1 MTETLTALDATFLEL
16 EQLDDGA
23 LMSIGGA
30 MVFDPLPGGGAPTLE
45 TVRDGLATR
54 LGQLPRYSER
64 LSSTRTGGFAWPHWV
79 TDERFEI
86 ANHVR
91 HAALPP
97 PGTDAQLCDHLAE
110 MFSHPLDRS
119 RPLWEIVLVE
129 GLEGGRWAIAQKTHH
144 CLVDGVGSVDVVQLL
159 LDDEP
164 EPPKPS
170 ARRPAAGSEVSAA
183 SSNGRGLVH
192 MPDAIAQAAGA
203 GTHAAG
209 AVAHAALHPSEA
221 LKRSRALV
229 DLMVREGV
237 AGAPGT
243 SLNVPIGQARR
254 FAVLRAP
261 LAELKAIG
269 RDLDGSVND
278 VVLAACTTGLRRL
291 LERRGE
297 RLPERGLRAM
307 VPMNLREESGRM
319 ALGNQ
324 VTSLFVALPVAE
336 DDPGTRFR
344 EIVRDT
350 KRLKQSDAA
359 EGPTALMDLASMAPP
374 VVIRA
379 ALARTYFSKR
389 LFNVTITNVPGPQ
402 RPLYAFGAQ
411 MRDLYPVVPL
421 AADHSVGIALFSYNG
436 VITFGINADCES
448 TPDLEALAFGIEEGL
463 EQLRALSPSAKT
475 IDEVRY

>member
-1 MTETLTALDATFLEL
+1 MTDTLTALDATFLEL

-23 LMSIGGA
+23 LMSIGGV
-30 MVFDPLPGGGAPTLE
+30 MVFDPLPGGGTPTLQA
-45 TVRDGLATR
+45 VRDGLAGR
-54 LGQLPRYSER
+54 LGSLPRYSQR

-79 TDERFEI
+79 PDEHFDI

-91 HAALPP
+91 HAALPA
-97 PGTDAQLCDHLAE
+97 PGTDAQLCDCLAE

-129 GLEGGRWAIAQKTHH
+129 GLEGGRWAIVQKTHH

-159 LDDEP
+159 LDP
-164 EPPKPS
+164 EPNPEKKPS
-170 ARRPAAGSEVSAA
+170 SEIISAPAE
-183 SSNGRGLVH
+183 NGRGGGLHV
-192 MPDAIAQAAGA
+192 PDAIAQAAGA
-203 GTHAAG
+203 GAHAAG
-209 AVAHAALHPSEA
+209 AVVHAAVHPSET

-229 DLMVREGV
+229 DLMVHDEV
-237 AGAPGT
+237 IGAPGT

-254 FAVLRAP
+254 FAVVRAP
-261 LAELKAIG
+261 LAELKAIS
-269 RDLDGSVND
+269 RELHGSVND

-291 LERRGE
+291 LESRGE
-297 RLPERGLRAM
+297 RLPARGLRAM
-307 VPMNLREESGRM
+307 VPMNLRDESGHM

-324 VTSLFVALPVAE
+324 VTSLFVELPVAE
-336 DDPGTRFR
+336 DDPAERLRRIVWNTR
-344 EIVRDT
+344 
-350 KRLKQSDAA
+350 RLKYSGAGA
-359 EGPTALMDLASMAPP
+359 GPTALMDLASLAPP

-389 LFNVTITNVPGPQ
+389 LFNVTITNVPGPKV
-402 RPLYAFGAQ
+402 PLYAFGAR
-411 MRDLYPVVPL
+411 MHELYPVVPL

-463 EQLRALSPSAKT
+463 EQLRALAPSAQT
-475 IDEVRY
+475 IDELRY